1 MKIIWTPV
9 AEYQRD
15 AISDYIAVDNPR
27 AAGRMNTLFANAAN
41 SLTIFPERGKP
52 GALPGTRELYPHKHY
67 RLIYKIDEAADTV
80 WILALVHGAQQ
91 WPPPPE

>member
-1 MKIIWTPV
+1 MKIIWTSV
-9 AEYQRD
+9 AELDRNDIY
-15 AISDYIAVDNPR
+15 DYIAADSPR

-41 SLTIFPERGKP
+41 SLAIFPERGKP
-52 GALPGTRELYPHKHY
+52 GALPGTRELYPHEHY

-80 WILALVHGAQQ
+80 WILTLVHGAQQ